1 MRAAASDVD
10 TLPTLSRLPNAPDL
24 VPPLQL
30 RASRVAARW
39 AAKITLSFYT
49 ITIIR
54 CTAFVLI
61 AAHWFACTF
70 ALQAAL
76 HDEPYRTW
84 LGTYGY
90 CTQLDADEI
99 ADLDL
104 LSEYATSSSIWNL
117 EYARPL

>member
-1 MRAAASDVD
+1 MCAARLSSLVY
-10 TLPTLSRLPNAPDL
+10 TLLSPPSLSHPRS
-24 VPPLQL
+24 VPLQL